1 MCLDNGPLVLVMG
14 DTERQL
20 DNVASLLPMENKIK
34 LVDVFGKTEEIA
46 GQIEEIDLLNNRIV
60 LA

>member
-1 MCLDNGPLVLVMG
+1 MCLDNGPLVLVQG
-14 DTERQL
+14 ETVRQL
-20 DNVASLLPMENKIK
+20 DNVASLLPLGDKLK
-34 LVDVFGKTEEIA
+34 LVDVFGKIEEIA